1 MSEETQER
9 IEKLNEQLMEELAE
23 WEKLGVDP
31 NQAILFNPAKN
42 DIWLQSLTHFLCEKG
57 VIEEDEFIIYFK
69 ERMLRDF
76 IHIRTTEVEPAI
88 ARSKIHIP
96 SDGMPNMDVPK
107 GKRRF
112 H

>member
-31 NQAILFNPAKN
+31 NQVILFNPAKN
-42 DIWLQSLTHFLCEKG
+42 DIWLTSLTQFLAEKG
-57 VIEEDEFIIYFK
+57 IIDEDEFVIYFK
-69 ERMLRDF
+69 ERMLADF
-76 IHIRTTEVEPAI
+76 IHIRTTEVEPAV
-88 ARSKIHIP
+88 ARSKIHVPNGI
-96 SDGMPNMDVPK
+96 PNMEVPK
-107 GKRRF
+107 SRRKL